1 MGLATRRRIMD
12 ANREPAKVKV
22 VTILAARELLDSIE
36 QALIAKGASG
46 YTVAH
51 VDGRGR
57 HGSRFHGWLS
67 MGNVRVEALLAS
79 DRAASLLQQLS
90 REYRGRE
97 LVAFAQDV
105 EAIPPEHF
113 D

>member
-1 MGLATRRRIMD
+1 MGLATRRRIMH